1 MEKDVGSKAARVERK
16 HCQRFQRTISP
27 HLPGDAAKSNR
38 FQVGGGAKRWPPSRK
53 SSNSGVQVEKEP
65 RWGFAVCPMAGFRL
79 FDLNPEQQ
87 KAVLTTEGPLLILAG
102 AGTGKT
108 RVITARVAHL
118 IAEGVDPGSILAV
131 TFTNKAANEMRER
144 LAAMVEKSK
153 AKKVLMSTFHAL
165 CVRILRTG
173 IERLGYK
180 RNFSIYDEGDTTG
193 LIKKIITRTAAQD
206 EKLDP
211 GLAKSLI
218 SKAKNNGWREPSP
231 GDEKSLAGAVF
242 ARYQTELKA
251 LNAVDFDD
259 LLLLSVQLLE
269 EHEEVRKQW
278 QDRFRYLMVD
288 EFQDTNSLQLRLV
301 SQLADERM
309 NVAVVGDDDQSIY
322 GWRGAEVTNILE
334 FESHFP
340 NPTVVKL
347 EQNYRSTNPIL
358 QTANTLIRNNPRRRP
373 KNLWSA
379 VEGGE
384 KVRLIAMP
392 DDREEAQYIG
402 DDIQRRQME
411 DGLKWEDFAI
421 LFRMN
426 AQSRLLEQ
434 QLRHLKIPYKVIGGK
449 SFFDRREVKDLLA
462 YASCV
467 LNTDDDV
474 SLLRIINTPARGM
487 SPGVVEKAIA
497 HSTKLQCSVWQALG
511 DSGLQAE
518 LSSRASTAVGQFV
531 EFVDRYETRLNQPLV
546 DQPAIL
552 RELVEETGYLE
563 DLRRSCK
570 TPEEALSRETNV
582 REMLKSFDE
591 YGATSTEGLR
601 GFLDEMLLRQERE
614 EDDDDDSKGSGVTL
628 ITLHAA
634 KGLEF
639 PNVYLVGLEEGII
652 PHDRSKMEGTVDE
665 ERRLLYVGITR
676 ARQRLSIT
684 WCQQRFKF
692 GSVTPCN
699 LSSFAKELPP
709 EFVSQESL
717 KQMQNTPVTVESAK
731 ARFDAMRAMLER
743 L

>member
-1 MEKDVGSKAARVERK
+1 MGGQTWSIRGRPGRTTVRRLPAGMATLSGVRVEKR
-16 HCQRFQRTISP
+16 
-27 HLPGDAAKSNR
+27 AA
-38 FQVGGGAKRWPPSRK
+38 W
-53 SSNSGVQVEKEP
+53 E
-65 RWGFAVCPMAGFRL
+65 FAVHLMAGFRL

-87 KAVLTTEGPLLILAG
+87 QAVLTTEGPLLILAG

-108 RVITARVAHL
+108 RVITSRVAHL
-118 IAEGVDPGSILAV
+118 IAEGVDPASILAV

-144 LAAMVEKSK
+144 LAVMVEKLK

-165 CVRILRTG
+165 CVRILRSG

-193 LIKKIITRTAAQD
+193 LIKKIITRTAARD

-211 GLAKSLI
+211 GVAKALI

-269 EHEEVRKQW
+269 EHEDVRTQW
-278 QDRFRYLMVD
+278 QQRFRYLMVD

-301 SQLADERM
+301 SQLADARK

-379 VEGGE
+379 VDGGE

-392 DDREEAQYIG
+392 DDREEAQYIAE
-402 DDIQRRQME
+402 DIQRRQLE
-411 DGLKWEDFAI
+411 NGIKWEDFAV

-426 AQSRLLEQ
+426 AQSRLIEQ

-474 SLLRIINTPARGM
+474 SLLRIVNTPARGM
-487 SPGVVEKAIA
+487 SPAVVEKALE
-497 HSTKLQCSVWQALG
+497 HSTKNKCSVWEALR
-511 DSGLQAE
+511 DERYQEE
-518 LSSRASTAVGQFV
+518 LAGRATTAVRQFV
-531 EFVDRYETRLNQPLV
+531 EFVDRYETRLNQPLA

-582 REMLKSFDE
+582 REMLKSFEE
-591 YGATSTEGLR
+591 YRTSSTEGLR

-614 EDDDDDSKGSGVTL
+614 EEDDDESKGTGVTL

-639 PNVYLVGLEEGII
+639 PNVYLVGLEEGIL

-684 WCQQRFKF
+684 WCQQRIKY

-699 LSSFAKELPP
+699 LSSFARELPE
-709 EFVSQESL
+709 EFVSRESL
-717 KQMQNTPVTVESAK
+717 KQIQNTPVTVESAK
-731 ARFDAMRAMLER
+731 SRFDAMRALIEQ

>member
-1 MEKDVGSKAARVERK
+1 
-16 HCQRFQRTISP
+16 
-27 HLPGDAAKSNR
+27 
-38 FQVGGGAKRWPPSRK
+38 
-53 SSNSGVQVEKEP
+53 
-65 RWGFAVCPMAGFRL
+65 MAGFRL

-108 RVITARVAHL
+108 RVITSRVAYL
-118 IAEGVDPGSILAV
+118 IAEGVDPASILAV

-144 LAAMVEKSK
+144 LAVMVDKLK

-165 CVRILRTG
+165 CVRILRSG

-193 LIKKIITRTAAQD
+193 LIKKIITRTAARD

-211 GLAKSLI
+211 GVAKALI
-218 SKAKNNGWREPSP
+218 SRAKNNGWREPSP

-269 EHEEVRKQW
+269 EHEEVRDQW
-278 QDRFRYLMVD
+278 QQRFQYLMVD

-301 SQLADERM
+301 SQLADARK

-379 VEGGE
+379 VDGGE

-392 DDREEAQYIG
+392 DDREEAQYIAE
-402 DDIQRRQME
+402 DIQRRQLE
-411 DGLKWEDFAI
+411 NGFKWEDFAV

-449 SFFDRREVKDLLA
+449 SFFDRREIKDLLA

-474 SLLRIINTPARGM
+474 SLLRIVNTPARGM
-487 SPGVVEKAIA
+487 SPTVVEKALE
-497 HSTKLQCSVWQALG
+497 HSTKLHCSVWDALR
-511 DSGLQAE
+511 DDRYQAE
-518 LSSRASTAVGQFV
+518 LAGRATTAVRQFV
-531 EFVDRYETRLNQPLV
+531 EFVDRYETRLNQPLA

-582 REMLKSFDE
+582 REMLKSFEE
-591 YGATSTEGLR
+591 YRATSSDGLR

-614 EDDDDDSKGSGVTL
+614 EEDDEDSKGAGVTL

-639 PNVYLVGLEEGII
+639 PNVYLVGLEEGIL

-684 WCQQRFKF
+684 WCQQRSKY

-699 LSSFAKELPP
+699 LSSFARELPE
-709 EFVSQESL
+709 EFVSRESL
-717 KQMQNTPVTVESAK
+717 KQIQNTPVNADSAK
-731 ARFDAMRAMLER
+731 SRFDAMLALIEQ